1 MQKSKKRN
9 LEIGFNAGET
19 TTATL
24 VFMALH
30 DMHGFSKARMER
42 IKKKCN
48 EYNHQS
54 LANDPDFTGSEFIA
68 MRTKMERLGVDERLE
83 RDFISWIVSGLG
95 MKGKEQRRAAMAS
108 IEASYIYLF
117 LALHELFG
125 FGSQR
130 LRNIQQKIKFYAGC
144 IRDGEPGIEEYMKCM
159 EVECGQVYPGLKAC
173 EAAQGEVK
181 IYG

>member
-1 MQKSKKRN
+1 MRTKVQN
-9 LEIGFNAGET
+9 LTIGNNAGET

-30 DMHGFSKARMER
+30 DNYGFSKTRMER

-54 LANDPDFTGSEFIA
+54 LEKDPDFTGSEFIT

-95 MKGKEQRRAAMAS
+95 MKGKE
-108 IEASYIYLF
+108 
-117 LALHELFG
+117 
-125 FGSQR
+125 
-130 LRNIQQKIKFYAGC
+130 
-144 IRDGEPGIEEYMKCM
+144 
-159 EVECGQVYPGLKAC
+159 
-173 EAAQGEVK
+173 
-181 IYG
+181 

>member
-9 LEIGFNAGET
+9 LEIGSNAGET

-54 LANDPDFTGSEFIA
+54 LAKDPDFTGSEFIA

-125 FGSQR
+125 FGSRR
-130 LRNIQQKIKFYAGC
+130 LRNIQEKIKFYAGC

-173 EAAQGEVK
+173 EAAHGEVK

>member
-1 MQKSKKRN
+1 MT
-9 LEIGFNAGET
+9 IGCNAGET

-130 LRNIQQKIKFYAGC
+130 LRNIQEKIKFYAGC

-173 EAAQGEVK
+173 EAAHGEVK

>member
-1 MQKSKKRN
+1 MRTKVQN
-9 LEIGFNAGET
+9 LTIGNNAGET

-24 VFMALH
+24 VFMAIH
-30 DMHGFSKARMER
+30 DMHGFSKTRMER
-42 IKKKCN
+42 IKRKCN

-54 LANDPDFTGSEFIA
+54 LANDPDFTGSEFVA

-108 IEASYIYLF
+108 IEVSYIYLF
-117 LALHELFG
+117 LAIHELFG
-125 FGSQR
+125 FGAQR

-173 EAAQGEVK
+173 EAAHGEVK

>member
-1 MQKSKKRN
+1 MT
-9 LEIGFNAGET
+9 IGCNAGET

-125 FGSQR
+125 FGAQR

-173 EAAQGEVK
+173 EAAHGEVK

>member
-1 MQKSKKRN
+1 MT
-9 LEIGFNAGET
+9 IGCNAGET

-24 VFMALH
+24 VFMDLH
-30 DMHGFSKARMER
+30 DMHGFSKTRMER
-42 IKKKCN
+42 IKRKCN

-54 LANDPDFTGSEFIA
+54 LANDPDFTGSEFVA

-125 FGSQR
+125 FGAQR

-173 EAAQGEVK
+173 EAAHGEVK

>member
-1 MQKSKKRN
+1 MKNSKREN
-9 LEIGFNAGET
+9 LEIGCNAGET

-30 DMHGFSKARMER
+30 DNYGFSKKRMER

-54 LANDPDFTGSEFIA
+54 LAKDPDFTGSEFIT
-68 MRTKMERLGVDERLE
+68 MRTKMERLGVDEQLE
-83 RDFISWIVSGLG
+83 RDFINWIVSGLG
-95 MKGKEQRRAAMAS
+95 MKGKQQRTAAMSS

-117 LALHELFG
+117 LALNELFG
-125 FGSQR
+125 FGGAR
-130 LRNIQQKIKFYAGC
+130 LRTIQKKIKFYAAC
-144 IRDGEPGIEEYMKCM
+144 IREGEPGIGEYMKCM
-159 EVECGQVYPGLKAC
+159 SVECGQVYPGLIAC
-173 EAAQGEVK
+173 EEKYGEVK

>member
-9 LEIGFNAGET
+9 LEIGCNAGET

-30 DMHGFSKARMER
+30 DMHGFSKTRMER
-42 IKKKCN
+42 IKRKCN

-95 MKGKEQRRAAMAS
+95 MNGKEQRRAAMAS

-117 LALHELFG
+117 LAIHELFG
-125 FGSQR
+125 FGAQR
-130 LRNIQQKIKFYAGC
+130 LKAIQQKIKFYAGC
-144 IRDGEPGIEEYMKCM
+144 IREGEPGIEEFMKCM
-159 EVECGQVYPGLKAC
+159 AVECGQVYPGLIAC
-173 EAAQGEVK
+173 EEKYGEVK

>member
-1 MQKSKKRN
+1 MT
-9 LEIGFNAGET
+9 IGCNAGET

-30 DMHGFSKARMER
+30 DMHGFSKTRMER
-42 IKKKCN
+42 IKRKCN
-48 EYNHQS
+48 EYNHQY
-54 LANDPDFTGSEFIA
+54 LANDPDFTGSEFVA

-125 FGSQR
+125 FGAQR

-173 EAAQGEVK
+173 EAAHGEVK

>member
-1 MQKSKKRN
+1 MKNSRREN
-9 LEIGFNAGET
+9 MTIGCNAGET

-30 DMHGFSKARMER
+30 DMHGFSKTRMER
-42 IKKKCN
+42 IKRKCN

-54 LANDPDFTGSEFIA
+54 LANDPDFTGSEFVA

-125 FGSQR
+125 FGAQR

-173 EAAQGEVK
+173 EAAHGEVK